1 MSDQSYEDI
10 RVIILITQRRTKSS
24 NPRTYNKNIS
34 NSEISLHT
42 FFLQDL
48 DGVNRQTFIPPHG
61 NKVENNETSRDENI
75 SCKRKK
81 KDSKQNWWFDIRTRQ
96 CVVQARQ
103 QKKIKSKERRES
115 ETRRRRREEKV
126 IDCGFFICENLDSA
140 PYTTKNSSHR
150 LCFWGDLEETVSSF
164 GCTIGG
170 LRPATTTR
178 SLPKTFLAIN
188 VRSFSL
194 R

>member
-1 MSDQSYEDI
+1 MRFPCTNFFYKTST
-10 RVIILITQRRTKSS
+10 VLIDKLSFRHTVTKSKTTRHLETRIFHAS
-24 NPRTYNKNIS
+24 EKKGFKTKLMIWYKNK
-34 NSEISLHT
+34 T
-42 FFLQDL
+42 VC
-48 DGVNRQTFIPPHG
+48 GA
-61 NKVENNETSRDENI
+61 
-75 SCKRKK
+75 
-81 KDSKQNWWFDIRTRQ
+81 SKTT
-96 CVVQARQ
+96 
-103 QKKIKSKERRES
+103 KKIKSKERRES

-150 LCFWGDLEETVSSF
+150 LCFRGDLEETVSSF